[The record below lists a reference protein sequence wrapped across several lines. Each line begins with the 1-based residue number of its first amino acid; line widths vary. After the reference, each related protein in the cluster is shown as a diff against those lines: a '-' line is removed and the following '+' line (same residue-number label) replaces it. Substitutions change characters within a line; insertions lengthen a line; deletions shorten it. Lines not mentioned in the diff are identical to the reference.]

1 MTIFVLSM
9 LQHSTDPSI
18 SSRPLSAS
26 GGRGRSGRALRA
38 RGEVSDCL
46 TVTDSISVVAVVA
59 LLCVS
64 APSPSKI
71 GSLQIVC
78 VNTQTVI
85 GNKGSLERD
94 RMKSLKFNRSLS
106 LLVC

>member
-1 MTIFVLSM
+1 M
-9 LQHSTDPSI
+9 
-18 SSRPLSAS
+18 
-26 GGRGRSGRALRA
+26 RA

-85 GNKGSLERD
+85 GKKWSIDIQNEELD
-94 RMKSLKFNRSLS
+94 LKENRILS
-106 LLVC
+106 Y